1 MAVPIVTGT
10 NYNQEIQTSNRSV
23 TQDARSITET
33 TSESTTVR
41 SGGSRTYVVPPSST
55 TNAISPSHEVSAAVP
70 SLSASATPTIQ
81 SAAPTRQQRTVSHR
95 QEQNNSASSTAKAAS
110 TAKPSAAPT
119 RQQQAATPKQ
129 ETAPRGAKLN
139 EAERVKE
146 ATITAKRQ
154 AALKTE
160 ISQIR
165 AGSGTALE
173 KQKKINEAQKKSA
186 AVAQSRVNDTLD
198 VQRYNRVTPHTQ
210 ETILNRSERLQ
221 RLEAQGRIAR
231 PGEAQG
237 KSAKPSKSKPT
248 KSAKVE
254 LVKDINTNIKND
266 AETVD
271 SAFSTGE
278 RTTGTFNIG
287 RFRAEVSGADSILP
301 THSFLVVFA
310 PMLWTRSKFS
320 AQNLDSLLTM
330 RCDNVVLPSVNLLQE
345 QNIRRYGF
353 GPVENVAYGVN
364 VGDFTLQFIV
374 DKEALVVEY
383 FEEWLNLIVNRDSF
397 GGANMNNN
405 INGRKPYEIAYKDT
419 YSCPNV
425 NVFVYDRSQNQV
437 MTYNIYDVFPT
448 GIQSMNMS
456 WSEEN
461 TLMKLNITFSFTDLR
476 INRIPPKSNRDDKS
490 FKDEIIVTDTGRNP
504 NGIFAAGGAGSALTT
519 LNSGLEL
526 TDLTNETTII
536 GDFPGRIRGSVPPL
550 PPATFQNAVVTDV
563 PIPTVR
569 DLFGTPITT
578 A

>member
-1 MAVPIVTGT
+1 MSVPIVTGT

-23 TQDARSITET
+23 TQNARSITET

-41 SGGSRTYVVPPSST
+41 SGGSRTYIVPPSST
-55 TNAISPSHEVSAAVP
+55 TNAISPSHEVRAAVP

-81 SAAPTRQQRTVSHR
+81 SAAPTRQLASPEEIAQRYTVGYGNEARAVIENSR
-95 QEQNNSASSTAKAAS
+95 VPFTAEQRFGASAILENQRLLAEFTPPTVAEFNESGGIVTSSKSETLAGSTTVATPTPTPSSASDASTPTPAPKSSKEETDNNATATASQSKSTKVTPAS
-110 TAKPSAAPT
+110 TA
-119 RQQQAATPKQ
+119 
-129 ETAPRGAKLN
+129 N
-139 EAERVKE
+139 V
-146 ATITAKRQ
+146 
-154 AALKTE
+154 
-160 ISQIR
+160 
-165 AGSGTALE
+165 
-173 KQKKINEAQKKSA
+173 
-186 AVAQSRVNDTLD
+186 
-198 VQRYNRVTPHTQ
+198 
-210 ETILNRSERLQ
+210 
-221 RLEAQGRIAR
+221 
-231 PGEAQG
+231 
-237 KSAKPSKSKPT
+237 KSAK
-248 KSAKVE
+248 AE

-266 AETVD
+266 SETVD

-287 RFRAEVSGADSILP
+287 RFRAEVSGADSVLP

-476 INRIPPKSNRDDKS
+476 INRIPPKNNKDDKS
-490 FKDEIIVTDTGRNP
+490 FKDQIIVTDTGRNSD
-504 NGIFAAGGAGSALTT
+504 GIFAAGGAGSALAT
-519 LNSGLEL
+519 LNSSLEL

-563 PIPTVR
+563 PIPTSR
-569 DLFGTPITT
+569 NTFGTPVTT